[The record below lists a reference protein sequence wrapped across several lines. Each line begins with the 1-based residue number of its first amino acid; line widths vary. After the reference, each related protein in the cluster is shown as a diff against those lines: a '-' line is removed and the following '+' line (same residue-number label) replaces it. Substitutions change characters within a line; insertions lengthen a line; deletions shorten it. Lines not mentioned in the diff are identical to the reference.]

1 MSGQRLGQNFLADE
15 EWRERIFEAMHPV
28 APSHAGAGVWIEVG
42 AGHGEMTT
50 LLARHAERVLAIELD
65 AALLQQLRRMAEALP
80 NVTVVAGDVLE
91 LDLEQL
97 AGGRP
102 FRVYG
107 NLPYYITSPIVHW
120 LFESATKPEMAYI
133 MVQLEVAERLAAHP
147 GVRDYGYLSAFTQ
160 FYARPE
166 ILLRVPSRA
175 FHPRPQVD
183 SALVSLRTPGLG
195 ATLGVRDERAFL
207 HFLKGCFAQKRKT
220 LRNNLRAM
228 GFPLVA
234 AGGEPGKK
242 PEVLL
247 ESAGISEHA
256 RAEEL
261 GLEQLA
267 RLFAALPA
275 ATRA

>member
-1 MSGQRLGQNFLADE
+1 MGQNFLADE
-15 EWRERIFEAMHPV
+15 EWREYIFEAMHPV
-28 APSHAGAGVWIEVG
+28 APSHAGAGVWIEIG
-42 AGHGEMTT
+42 AGHGEMTE
-50 LLARHAERVLAIELD
+50 LLARHAERVMAIELD
-65 AALLQQLRRMAEALP
+65 AALLPELRRMAEALP
-80 NVTVVAGDVLE
+80 NVTVVPGDVLG
-91 LDLEQL
+91 LDLGQL
-97 AGGRP
+97 AEGRS

-107 NLPYYITSPIVHW
+107 NLPYYITSPIVHR
-120 LFESATKPEMAYI
+120 LFEGATKPEVAYI
-133 MVQLEVAERLAAHP
+133 VVQLEVAERLAARP

-160 FYARPE
+160 FYSRPE
-166 ILLRVPSRA
+166 ILLRVPPHA

-207 HFLKGCFAQKRKT
+207 QFLKGCFAQKRKT

-228 GFPLVA
+228 GFPVVA

-242 PEVLL
+242 AEELL

-261 GLEQLA
+261 GLEPLA
-267 RLFAALPA
+267 RLFAALPVT
-275 ATRA
+275 TRA